1 MKKGT
6 IILLSV
12 LGAFLLII
20 GSLFSSYNGFM
31 SAEEDV
37 NNKFGQ
43 IENQLQ
49 RRMDLIPNL
58 VNTVQGYAS
67 HEKEVMKN
75 IADARAKLAG
85 AGTPAEK
92 AQADGELSSAL
103 SRLMVVVEN
112 YPNLKAD
119 ANFTRL
125 MDELAGTENRI
136 AVSRMDYNNQVTVYN
151 KKVKRMP
158 GAIVANMFG
167 FDEKELF
174 KAAEG
179 ADTAPTVDFNSD
191 GDKK

>member
-6 IILLSV
+6 IILLAIVAIV
-12 LGAFLLII
+12 LLLI
-20 GSLFSSYNGFM
+20 GSLFSTYNGFM
-31 SAEEDV
+31 SSEEDV
-37 NNKFGQ
+37 DNKYAQ

-58 VNTVQGYAS
+58 VNTVQGYAA

-85 AGTPAEK
+85 AQTPAEQ
-92 AQADGELSSAL
+92 AEADGELSSAL

-119 ANFTRL
+119 SQFTKL

-136 AVSRMDYNNQVTVYN
+136 AVARMDYNEQVTLYN
-151 KKVKRMP
+151 KTVKRMP
-158 GAIVANMFG
+158 GAIIANMFG
-167 FDEKELF
+167 FDEKEQF

-179 ADTAPTVDFNSD
+179 AETAPTVDFNSD